1 MYIFLFWPFRVFGF
15 IISLFALA
23 KLGQIFFPSLLSS
36 TFGSIL
42 LVFAIPLVALFW
54 IDFHKFYFK
63 FVSPEN
69 ENKKIKKSKKRKK
82 NIHQENIFTNLLKG
96 FFGIIEF
103 FLGLINPWL
112 LAIIIITILI
122 GLISSGNK

>member
-23 KLGQIFFPSLLSS
+23 KLGQTFFPNLLSS

-42 LVFAIPLVALFW
+42 AVFAIPLVAYFW

-82 NIHQENIFTNLLKG
+82 NINQENIFTNLLRG

>member
-23 KLGQIFFPSLLSS
+23 KLGQTFFPSLLSS

-42 LVFAIPLVALFW
+42 SVFAIPLVALFW

-69 ENKKIKKSKKRKK
+69 KNKKTRKRKK
-82 NIHQENIFTNLLKG
+82 GINQENIFTNLLRG
-96 FFGIIEF
+96 FFQAIEF
-103 FLGLINPWL
+103 ILGLINPWL

-122 GLISSGNK
+122 GLIS

>member
-69 ENKKIKKSKKRKK
+69 ENKKIRKSKKRKK

>member
-69 ENKKIKKSKKRKK
+69 ENKKIRKSKKRKK
-82 NIHQENIFTNLLKG
+82 NIHQENIFTNLIKE

>member
-1 MYIFLFWPFRVFGF
+1 MYIFLFWPFKVFGF

-69 ENKKIKKSKKRKK
+69 ENKKIRKSKKRKK

>member
-23 KLGQIFFPSLLSS
+23 KLGQIFFPTLILS
-36 TFGSIL
+36 TFGTIL
-42 LVFAIPLVALFW
+42 AVFAIPLLALFW
-54 IDFHKFYFK
+54 IDFHKFYYK

-69 ENKKIKKSKKRKK
+69 ENKKIRKNKKRKK
-82 NIHQENIFTNLLKG
+82 NIHQENIFTNFLRG
-96 FFGIIEF
+96 FFQIIEF

-112 LAIIIITILI
+112 LAIIIITILF
-122 GLISSGNK
+122 GLISSVN

>member
-1 MYIFLFWPFRVFGF
+1 MYIFLFLPFRVFGF

-69 ENKKIKKSKKRKK
+69 ENKKIRKSKKRKK